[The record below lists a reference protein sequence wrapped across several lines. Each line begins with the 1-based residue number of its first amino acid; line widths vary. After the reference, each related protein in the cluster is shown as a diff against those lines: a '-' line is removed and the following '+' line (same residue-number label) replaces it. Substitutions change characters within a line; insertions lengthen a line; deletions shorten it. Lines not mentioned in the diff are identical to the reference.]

1 MLYAFKNEAGYFQ
14 VSDRKMVK
22 TLVIG
27 DLHFDN
33 KPHGLLQAQVK
44 CIKRII
50 QNEDVDDIIF
60 LGDLMMHR
68 KPYPRVLLALKD
80 VIDFASKRAEVTIIR
95 GNHDSENKS
104 DDGVTALSLFERDA
118 SQRLLP
124 RTRDVY
130 NKVNVITQTW
140 HDHIKKRAFIPH
152 YEDEEL
158 IKKDLSNVPPGYTV
172 FGHFG
177 YCGALNSAGD
187 NDFGIALHDFH
198 NPTILGHIHRYSR
211 GETVTLLGT
220 PYSTNFAEYK
230 KENFYGIIEND
241 ELKTFPIEFGPRYLV
256 MDYEAIEENL
266 DWINDKKYFTLL
278 RINISTVD
286 KEQDSIVDL
295 LDQLNVGYVE
305 VKYAPVVDE
314 KYEREEMQ
322 KIDPVTEI
330 NDALIEDYINSSNTK
345 LGKSELLKGL
355 NLIHEN
361 QQSRDK

>member
-1 MLYAFKNEAGYFQ
+1 
-14 VSDRKMVK
+14 MVR

-68 KPYPRVLLALKD
+68 KPYPRVLLGLKD

-104 DDGVTALSLFERDA
+104 DDGVTALSLFEGERV
-118 SQRLLP
+118 R
-124 RTRDVY
+124 V
-130 NKVNVITQTW
+130 VTQTW
-140 HDHIKKRAFIPH
+140 HDDKNKRAFIPH
-152 YEDEEL
+152 YEDEER
-158 IKKDLSNVPPGYTV
+158 IKKDLAQVPNGYTI

-177 YCGALNSAGD
+177 YSGSLNSAGD
-187 NDFGIALHDFH
+187 RDFSLSVNDFN
-198 NPTILGHIHRYSR
+198 NPTILGHIHKYTR
-211 GETVTLLGT
+211 GEFITLLGT
-220 PYSTNFAEYK
+220 PYTTNYSEYR
-230 KENFYGIIEND
+230 KENFYGIIED
-241 ELKTFPIEFGPRYLV
+241 ENLETFSIDHGPRHLV
-256 MDYEAIEENL
+256 VDYDKVEENL
-266 DWINDKKYFTLL
+266 DWINDHKYFTLL

-286 KEQDSIVDL
+286 KNHDRITDL

-305 VKYAPVVDE
+305 VKYTPVVDE
-314 KYEREEMQ
+314 KYEREEMTT
-322 KIDPVTEI
+322 IDPVTEI
-330 NDALIEDYINSSNTK
+330 NDALIEEYINSSNTK
-345 LGKSELLKGL
+345 ISKFELFKGL

-361 QQSRDK
+361 QQSRNK